1 MNGKPHDKFA
11 PRSKSGIFVG
21 YPNGQKGY
29 RIYDLESKVIYSSRD
44 VQFFESIFPFADK
57 KDNIADLQTCHTPF
71 GLTDHLS
78 VDWECQAASHA
89 PTGETSKSTQTSD
102 VPTRSNSPHNVDLEP
117 LSLGS
122 SSSQDQ
128 IPLDQAPGSAELSP
142 STIQSPIRTEQSA
155 LPINEPPVVPS
166 KRTRQVSKN
175 LSGYNY
181 TLPPSLAPPSSTSHS
196 SSPSANSTV
205 YPLSHNISYSKFSRT
220 HTAFLAA
227 ISSVDEPKYFSQ
239 AVKHAHWKDAMA
251 KEISALEA
259 NNTWTLMPLLSG
271 KRAINSKWVY
281 KVKFH
286 PDGTVERY
294 KARLVAKGYTQIEGL
309 DFHETFA
316 PVAKLVT
323 VRCLL
328 AIASIKKWEL
338 HQLDVN
344 NAFLHGDLEEEV
356 YMKIPQG
363 FSKQGENRVC
373 RLQKSLY
380 GLRQASRNWYHKFTQ
395 SLLVVGFI
403 QSQSNH
409 SLFTFARKGSFLAVL
424 IYVDYVIVTG
434 TDSAKISWLKHY
446 LDTKFHIKDLGKLK
460 YFLGIE
466 VARSSDGI
474 VLSQRKYVLDI
485 LTECGLTGC
494 KPSSSPMAEQHQ
506 LDLNSGELCDDPGQ
520 YRRLIVS
527 LFCDNQAALH
537 IVANP
542 VFHERTKHIE
552 IDCHFVRHHTQSKAL
567 LPRPISSQYQL
578 ADIFTKA
585 LGQERFHILL
595 GKLGISNIHAPT

>member
-1 MNGKPHDKFA
+1 MTSQNISGKPDSWIIDTWATDHISCKLDTMFDA
-11 PRSKSGIFVG
+11 YTNPSVPPVQI
-21 YPNGQKGY
+21 PNGDTVPVHALG
-29 RIYDLESKVIYSSRD
+29 RVNLGPNLHLE
-44 VQFFESIFPFADK
+44 
-57 KDNIADLQTCHTPF
+57 
-71 GLTDHLS
+71 
-78 VDWECQAASHA
+78 
-89 PTGETSKSTQTSD
+89 
-102 VPTRSNSPHNVDLEP
+102 
-117 LSLGS
+117 
-122 SSSQDQ
+122 
-128 IPLDQAPGSAELSP
+128 
-142 STIQSPIRTEQSA
+142 QSPIRTEQSA
-155 LPINEPPVVPS
+155 LPVNEPPVVPS

-181 TLPPSLAPPSSTSHS
+181 TLPPSFAPPSSTSHS

-239 AVKHAHWKDAMA
+239 AVKHAHWRDAMA

-259 NNTWTLMPLLSG
+259 NNTWTLMPLPYG
-271 KRAINSKWVY
+271 KRAIDSKWVY

-286 PDGTVERY
+286 PDGIVERY
-294 KARLVAKGYTQIEGL
+294 KAQLVAKGYTQIEV
-309 DFHETFA
+309 DFHETFV

-328 AIASIKKWEL
+328 AIALIKKWEL

-344 NAFLHGDLEEEV
+344 NAFFHEDLEEEV

-403 QSQSNH
+403 QSQSDH

-424 IYVDYVIVTG
+424 IYVDDVIVTG
-434 TDSAKISWLKHY
+434 TDLAKISWLKHY
-446 LDTKFHIKDLGKLK
+446 LDTKFHNKDLGKLK

-474 VLSQRKYVLDI
+474 VLSQRKY
-485 LTECGLTGC
+485 
-494 KPSSSPMAEQHQ
+494 
-506 LDLNSGELCDDPGQ
+506 
-520 YRRLIVS
+520 
-527 LFCDNQAALH
+527 AALH

-567 LPRPISSQYQL
+567 LPRPASSQYQL

-585 LGQERFHILL
+585 LGQEHFHILL